1 MINNYL
7 FSYNEKIIESC
18 LSLPSSLPSFH
29 FKNITQYIGKP
40 KKICNIYREKKIKK
54 IYNYI
59 QLIQLFIVYV
69 EC

>member
-40 KKICNIYREKKIKK
+40 KKICNIYREKKNKENI
-54 IYNYI
+54 
-59 QLIQLFIVYV
+59 
-69 EC
+69 